1 MSVTFEVGHKKFK
14 IPLNRGYVVDPYCK
28 LVPHKFQELCSAY
41 AKRGTKPVRESDY
54 VYPHLNPHAFS
65 LFINLMLTPTG
76 LEIYNPKN
84 LGLKD
89 LIPIFHTFTHY
100 SDTDAYRVNSLKD
113 RFRND
118 NSE

>member
-1 MSVTFEVGHKKFK
+1 
-14 IPLNRGYVVDPYCK
+14 
-28 LVPHKFQELCSAY
+28 
-41 AKRGTKPVRESDY
+41 
-54 VYPHLNPHAFS
+54 
-65 LFINLMLTPTG
+65 MLTPTG